1 MCAYHRIDVG
11 KVPASGGDKI
21 RVFGALD
28 LVVALNKQT
37 EIMDSG
43 YRE

>member
-11 KVPASGGDKI
+11 KVPASEGDKI
-21 RVFGALD
+21 RVFGAMD
-28 LVVALNKQT
+28 LVVA